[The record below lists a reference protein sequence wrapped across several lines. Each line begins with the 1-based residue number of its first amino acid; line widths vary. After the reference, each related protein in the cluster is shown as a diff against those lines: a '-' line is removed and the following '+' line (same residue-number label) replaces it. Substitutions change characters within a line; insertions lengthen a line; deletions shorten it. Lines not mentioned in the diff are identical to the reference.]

1 MNANNELATVIEKY
15 TVLVQCNVDYSE
27 REALFTLINLKEPVC
42 LRVGIILS
50 LLYMK
55 RRKFI

>member
-1 MNANNELATVIEKY
+1 MNANNELIAIIEKY
-15 TVLVQCNVDYSE
+15 TVLEQCNVDHSE

-55 RRKFI
+55 RR